1 MAHPGQG
8 SRLGLHLGP
17 LLTPRH
23 DAGQKATERQLQ
35 DRDID
40 RAQED
45 INDTNRALLQRPA
58 YLDETQDIH
67 PQPDHHAAQAGSG
80 NPQPDFGQSQKW
92 PHPDRS
98 NTDRNNDRE
107 DNRMH

>member
-8 SRLGLHLGP
+8 SRLGRHLSP

-23 DAGQKATERQLQ
+23 DAGQK
-35 DRDID
+35 
-40 RAQED
+40 D

-98 NTDRNNDRE
+98 NTDRNNDGE